1 MSEAA
6 KFGAKGGHKRAEAL
20 SPSERTDIARTAA
33 AARWNSGIPHASHEG
48 TFSIGESEIGAAVLP
63 NGQRLLTQATFLRA
77 LGRSRSPKAGTGVL
91 STVDG
96 MPFFLQAEA
105 LKPFI
110 SEDLAASTTPIFF
123 IDGAGRR
130 AVGYDAQLLPKVA
143 NVYLKMRDAHTDADR
158 PIPKTYASIIRAC
171 DTLVRGLAEVGIIAL
186 VDEATGYQ
194 DVRDRRALQ
203 AILDQ
208 FLRAEQAKLAKRFPD
223 EFYREIFRLNGWTWR
238 GMKVNRPQ
246 VVAHYTKDIVYSR
259 ITPDL
264 LARLEELNPKDD
276 RGRRPVAHF
285 QWLTD
290 EIGLPALTQHIH
302 ASMALMRASSTWK
315 EFKALLDKSLP
326 RKTRL
331 SDLPLFAGATS
342 SEPPSSPSEQ

>member
-1 MSEAA
+1 MSDAA
-6 KFGAKGGHKRAEAL
+6 KFGAEGGHKRAQNL
-20 SPSERTDIARTAA
+20 SREERSEIARTAA
-33 AARWNSGIPHASHEG
+33 VARWNADVPRASHEG
-48 TFSIGESEIGAAVLP
+48 TFKIGDSSVSAAVLP
-63 NGQRLLTQATFLRA
+63 NGLRLLTQGTFLRA
-77 LGRSRSPKAGTGVL
+77 LGRARSPKAGTGVL

-96 MPFFLQAEA
+96 LPFFLQAEA

-123 IDGAGRR
+123 VDGSGRR
-130 AVGYDAQLLPKVA
+130 SVGYDAHLLPKVA
-143 NVYLKMRDAHTDADR
+143 NVYLKLRDAYRDANR
-158 PIPKTYASIIRAC
+158 PVPKTYEGIIAAC
-171 DTLVRGLAEVGIIAL
+171 DVLVRGLAETGIIAL

-208 FLRAEQAKLAKRFPD
+208 FLRAEQAKWAKRFPD
-223 EFYREIFRLNGWTWR
+223 EFYREIFRLNGWEWH

-259 ITPDL
+259 IAPDL
-264 LARLEELNPKDD
+264 LSRLEELNPKDE

-290 EIGLPALTQHIH
+290 EIGLPALGQHIH
-302 ASMALMRASSTWK
+302 ATIALMRASTTWR
-315 EFKALLDKSLP
+315 EFKALLDRALP

-331 SDLPLFAGATS
+331 SDLPLFSGSATAGES
-342 SEPPSSPSEQ
+342 DR